1 MIVIEEVIKRAEQ
14 GQTAPYLCRAD
25 DGQVYFVKSGAL
37 PKREL
42 VAEWLAAHLAKEVGL
57 PIPVFHLAEVPEAL
71 CDRRM
76 GPWLR
81 DLVPGVAFASQR
93 VEAGDFAWSMTAHV
107 PPQQRALIVA
117 FDWWIHNAD
126 RTLSALGGNPNLLW
140 RQGEHGGEV
149 VVFDHNLAFEI
160 GFNVEAFLDSH
171 VFAAD
176 LKLLASDWVARE
188 QVRQGFVAAL
198 HSLEGVCANIPEAWH
213 FADAE
218 QTVQAAWNLPEF
230 VTTLERCQDDQTFWN
245 LTP

>member
-14 GQTAPYLCRAD
+14 GQTAPYMCRAD

-37 PKREL
+37 SKREL

-57 PIPVFHLAEVPEAL
+57 PIPPFHLAEIPEAL

-76 GPWLR
+76 GPWLK
-81 DLVPGVAFASQR
+81 DLVPGVAFASHR
-93 VEAGDFAWSMTAHV
+93 VEGGDFAWSMTTHI

-149 VVFDHNLAFEI
+149 VVFDHNLAFELA
-160 GFNVEAFLDSH
+160 FSAEAFLDSH

-176 LKLLASDWVARE
+176 LKLLAADAVARE
-188 QVRQGFVAAL
+188 QVRQVFVAAL
-198 HSLEGVCANIPEAWH
+198 HLVQGVWANIPDAWH

-218 QTVQAAWNLPEF
+218 QTVRAAWNPLEF

-245 LTP
+245 LTS